1 MNRLSAVLLALPV
14 AVWAW
19 DGENR
24 YGPGVHADRYGRAFQ
39 YETADGQAVPG
50 AVQAVPGAV
59 KVEPDGY
66 GPDVGKDQ
74 YGRPV
79 RARGLDGRLL
89 EPLSVPDDE
98 R

>member
-1 MNRLSAVLLALPV
+1 VHHDDPFGVFRDDAHVMS
-14 AVWAW
+14 
-19 DGENR
+19 DHD
-24 YGPGVHADRYGRAFQ
+24 YG
-39 YETADGQAVPG
+39 
-50 AVQAVPGAV
+50 VPGAV
-59 KVEPDGY
+59 KVDPDGY
-66 GPDVGKDQ
+66 GPGVGKDQ

>member
-1 MNRLSAVLLALPV
+1 MNRLSAALLALPV
-14 AVWAW
+14 AAWAW
-19 DGENR
+19 NGENR

-50 AVQAVPGAV
+50 AV
-59 KVEPDGY
+59 KVEPDRYEPG
-66 GPDVGKDQ
+66 VGKDQ

-89 EPLSVPDDE
+89 ESLSVPDDE